1 MTHLRIFLFLLFAPF
16 ITLTAISAQT
26 QESPAA
32 KEARMAWWKDAK
44 FGLFIHWGIYSVAAG
59 EYNGQKDYGEWLM
72 YEAKVPIP
80 EYEKLAPQ
88 FNPTQFNAEEW
99 VTMAKNAGMK
109 YIVITSKHHDGFGIF
124 DSKVSNYDIMDR
136 TPFQRD
142 PLRELAD
149 ECRKQGIKLCFY
161 HSIMDWHHPHATK
174 ADFSRYRDEYMLP
187 QLKELLTNYG
197 DIGVLWFDG
206 EWIEEWTEE
215 QGKALYNYIRGLQ
228 PNIIINNRVGKGR
241 NGMQGMNTSE
251 KAAGDFGTPEQ
262 EILAEKST
270 LDWESCMT
278 MNDHWGYCRN
288 DKNFKPT
295 EELIWNL
302 IDITAKGGNF
312 LLNVGPTGTGLFPQE
327 SIDRL
332 RQIGDWVK
340 VNNTAIYGTT
350 PWQHWQEGDDI
361 RYTHGKNGDV
371 FALIRHC
378 PSALLLKK
386 ITPNLDSKIYL
397 LGQEQPIPWK
407 QGKEGVELQLPANLN
422 TNNAIVLRIKGQ
434 PTVVSAVPTFGDQ
447 VENDR
452 KNIVFSQQTAVVLKA
467 KKGAKIYYTTDGS
480 LPTTA
485 ARLYKKPFSVTQ
497 STMVRAMAK
506 QNGKMSSEVIQKEY
520 IKARCGIEIQSNY
533 APKYAAN
540 GPFTL
545 VDGKRGSTNFNDGK
559 WLGFEGT
566 NCIATLDLG
575 HSKPVDA
582 VDISFLRVLPSWIF
596 LPEKISV
603 FASNDGQNFSI
614 VNTQTIPAAQASDD
628 NRVAQFSLPIHGTY
642 RYIKVEAAGIGNCPA
657 WHAGAGAK
665 SWVFVDEIEV
675 R

>member
-1 MTHLRIFLFLLFAPF
+1 MTHLRFFILLLCIPF
-16 ITLTAISAQT
+16 TPISAQI
-26 QESPAA
+26 QETPAE
-32 KEARMAWWKDAK
+32 KQTRMAWWKEAK

-59 EYNGQKDYGEWLM
+59 EYNGQKNYGEWLM
-72 YEAKVPIP
+72 YEAKIPIP

-88 FNPTQFNAEEW
+88 FNPTQFDAEAW

-124 DSKVSNYDIMDR
+124 DSKVSDYDIMDK
-136 TPFQRD
+136 TPFKRD

-149 ECRKQGIKLCFY
+149 ECRKQGMKLCFY
-161 HSIMDWHHPHATK
+161 HSIMDWHHPKATK
-174 ADFSRYRDEYMLP
+174 TDFARYRDEYMLP

-215 QGKALYNYIRGLQ
+215 QGKALYNYVRNLQ

-241 NGMQGMNTSE
+241 NGMQGMNNSE
-251 KAAGDFGTPEQ
+251 TAAGDFGTPEQ

-295 EELIWNL
+295 EDLIWNL

-332 RQIGDWVK
+332 KEIGDWVK
-340 VNNTAIYGTT
+340 VNHTAIYGTT

-361 RYTHGKNGDV
+361 RYTKGKNGDV
-371 FALIRHC
+371 FAFVRHC
-378 PSALLLKK
+378 PSTLLLKK
-386 ITPNLDSKIYL
+386 IAPSPHSKIYV
-397 LGQEQPIPWK
+397 LGHTQSIPW
-407 QGKEGVELQLPANLN
+407 QQNKEGVTLQLPTNLN
-422 TNNAIVLRIKGQ
+422 TTNAIVLRITGQ
-434 PTVVSAVPTFGDQ
+434 PAKVSTVPVFG
-447 VENDR
+447 EKMYNNR
-452 KNIVFSQQTAVVLKA
+452 KNIVFSQQTAVVLA
-467 KKGAKIYYTTDGS
+467 AEKGAKIYYTTDGS

-485 ARLYKKPFSVTQ
+485 ATLYKKPFSVAQ
-497 STMVRAMAK
+497 STVVRAVAK
-506 QNGKMSSEVIQKEY
+506 QNGKMSSEVVQKEY
-520 IKARCGIEIQSNY
+520 IKARCGVAIQTNY
-533 APKYAAN
+533 APKYAAQ
-540 GPFTL
+540 GPLTL
-545 VDGKRGSTNFNDGK
+545 VDGKRGSINFNDGQ
-559 WLGFEGT
+559 WLGFEGN
-566 NCIATLDLG
+566 NCVTTLDLG
-575 HSKPVDA
+575 NAAPIDSVH
-582 VDISFLRVLPSWIF
+582 ISFLRVLPSWIF
-596 LPEKISV
+596 LPEKISIY
-603 FASNDGQNFSI
+603 ASNDGQTFSSI
-614 VNTQTIPAAQASDD
+614 HTQTIPAAQASDD
-628 NRVAQFSLPIHGTY
+628 NRVAHFSLPLQGTY
-642 RYIKVEAAGIGNCPA
+642 RYIKVEAAGPGICPA

-665 SWVFVDEIEV
+665 SWMFVDEIEV

>member
-72 YEAKVPIP
+72 YEAKVPIS

>member
-371 FALIRHC
+371 FALVRHC
-378 PSALLLKK
+378 PSTLLLKK
-386 ITPNLDSKIYL
+386 ITPNLNSKIYL

-422 TNNAIVLRIKGQ
+422 TTNAIVLRIKGQ
-434 PTVVSAVPTFGDQ
+434 PTIVSAVPTFGDQ

-485 ARLYKKPFSVTQ
+485 ARLYKKPFELTQ

-533 APKYAAN
+533 ASKYAAN

-628 NRVAQFSLPIHGTY
+628 NRVASFSLPIHGTY

-665 SWVFVDEIEV
+665 SWLFVDEIEV

>member
-1 MTHLRIFLFLLFAPF
+1 
-16 ITLTAISAQT
+16 
-26 QESPAA
+26 
-32 KEARMAWWKDAK
+32 
-44 FGLFIHWGIYSVAAG
+44 
-59 EYNGQKDYGEWLM
+59 
-72 YEAKVPIP
+72 
-80 EYEKLAPQ
+80 
-88 FNPTQFNAEEW
+88 
-99 VTMAKNAGMK
+99 
-109 YIVITSKHHDGFGIF
+109 
-124 DSKVSNYDIMDR
+124 
-136 TPFQRD
+136 
-142 PLRELAD
+142 
-149 ECRKQGIKLCFY
+149 
-161 HSIMDWHHPHATK
+161 
-174 ADFSRYRDEYMLP
+174 MLP